1 MSTRQWPW
9 LPPTFGVMTNNPV
22 PRGDAPDPSTAPTA
36 GPDAGLAAS
45 SSAAAPSGTSGEEFA
60 GGDVTNYDEP
70 APVDTRSGKMGSA
83 WITVVIG
90 AVLLI
95 VLLVFVLQNLEQVQV
110 TFLAW
115 QFTMPIGAVILFAAI
130 IGALAMALLAAMRII
145 QLRHRT
151 RVANRRPKARRR

>member
-1 MSTRQWPW
+1 
-9 LPPTFGVMTNNPV
+9 MTNNPV

-90 AVLLI
+90 AV
-95 VLLVFVLQNLEQVQV
+95 
-110 TFLAW
+110 
-115 QFTMPIGAVILFAAI
+115 ILFAAI